1 MHLQQS
7 QCMHSSFPSTSVDS
21 SYIRKIVLCAGWSFD
36 DEGVVNSSVYP
47 QIPSSVARAS
57 GVASFKNCFMLD
69 RNGPKY
75 STFRLIQGVGSST
88 IFTFLFLSSS
98 SSFPVT
104 LVGAEPLWLVLLP
117 DACLETAMRAIYL
130 FSLSR
135 ERFSSIARARGVSK
149 TTHRAER
156 REAGGPLEFAFF
168 FYSHPPPT
176 SLLQRERETHTNLP
190 NTYTKTQIERSK
202 IKKKR
207 ANFMFPLLLLL
218 LLLRDDRSAAP

>member
-104 LVGAEPLWLVLLP
+104 LVGPAPLWLVLLP

-135 ERFSSIARARGVSK
+135 EIQLNRSREGRLEDHSPGRTKGGGRPARIC
-149 TTHRAER
+149 
-156 REAGGPLEFAFF
+156 LFF
-168 FYSHPPPT
+168 LLAPPADL
-176 SLLQRERETHTNLP
+176 SLAKRERDTHKPPQHLHKNS
-190 NTYTKTQIERSK
+190 N
-202 IKKKR
+202 
-207 ANFMFPLLLLL
+207 
-218 LLLRDDRSAAP
+218 

>member
-57 GVASFKNCFMLD
+57 GVASFKNCFMFD

-98 SSFPVT
+98 SSSSFPVT
-104 LVGAEPLWLVLLP
+104 LAGPAPLWLVLLP
-117 DACLETAMRAIYL
+117 DARLETAMRVIYL
-130 FSLSR
+130 CSLEREIQPNRSR
-135 ERFSSIARARGVSK
+135 EGRLED
-149 TTHRAER
+149 HCAER
-156 REAGGPLEFAFF
+156 REGGPLEFAFF
-168 FYSHPPPT
+168 FFFPHPPPT
-176 SLLQRERETHTNLP
+176 PLVLQP
-190 NTYTKTQIERSK
+190 PTKK
-202 IKKKR
+202 L
-207 ANFMFPLLLLL
+207 N
-218 LLLRDDRSAAP
+218 